1 MASLTMHHVIQANQL
16 SFCNHPCIHSLSITT
31 YLVHSCR
38 GLEPVPA
45 WGGRE
50 AMYTAWTRCRS
61 VTGLTHIK
69 RHISVHAY
77 GLFRVSRTPNLHF
90 FGLFEETIAPGG
102 NTDTRKTYI
111 LNRERLQVF
120 LNVKRQNQL
129 SHCTT
134 LKPYAAKHHA
144 RSAKRI

>member
-1 MASLTMHHVIQANQL
+1 
-16 SFCNHPCIHSLSITT
+16 
-31 YLVHSCR
+31 
-38 GLEPVPA
+38 
-45 WGGRE
+45 
-50 AMYTAWTRCRS
+50 MYTAWTRCRS

-144 RSAKRI
+144 RSAKRIQWSTESIYSSEISINENVIAETLVQYTLTTFHCRF